1 MTINSFGF
9 HSRWFGGWIFMLL
22 HRAFL
27 YFPFLEVQ
35 VWLCVEKNETKRKT
49 MSKSNVLCLTLNE
62 KLYVAIC
69 VSFDSFTYIVRD
81 FFALT
86 EWKWENAFTLVH
98 WNSFSFFIM
107 LKDGSL
113 YEFLAN
119 WLQLKMSLLL
129 SVSMTRIHPLIV

>member
-22 HRAFL
+22 HRAFST
-27 YFPFLEVQ
+27 FLFWKCKCGC
-35 VWLCVEKNETKRKT
+35 VWKKTKRKT

-86 EWKWENAFTLVH
+86 ELKWENAFTLVH

-107 LKDGSL
+107 LNDGSL